1 MTGFV
6 YLIRN
11 QDLYKIGITQN
22 LNQRMSQ
29 LKPDEIIA
37 VLETKNFEQLEKDLH
52 QRYSDVRVPQS
63 EYFRLTDSQLENC
76 INTLQGKVDFG
87 FTIESETTF
96 QPAILAPFIFFFL
109 TILFRFIFGL
119 ISDIDEFSIY
129 KNSAKFTATIF
140 SVLSPLV
147 IVSIIFKNISRF
159 FSMENKREINKGLGI
174 FFWFILFGL
183 SFITF
188 TIF

>member
-1 MTGFV
+1 MSGFV

-52 QRYSDVRVPQS
+52 QRYSDVRIPQS

-76 INTLQGKVDFG
+76 INTLQGKVDF
-87 FTIESETTF
+87 TIESETTF
-96 QPAILAPFIFFFL
+96 QPAILALFIFFFL

-119 ISDIDEFSIY
+119 ISDLDEFSIY

-159 FSMENKREINKGLGI
+159 FSEENKREINEGLGI